1 MKQITVTITSSESV
15 ILRIERFLALLHLS
29 SAWGHTCTAAMDI
42 DGDGSEKVIV
52 SGIDISAHARYIEAI
67 TRRPR
72 TKSVDWVASEQEA
85 VEHSVHLTGFPPN
98 HRDEMFCECAV
109 CMGMVSTKPAS
120 R

>member
-52 SGIDISAHARYIEAI
+52 SGIDISAHARYVEII

-85 VEHSVHLTGFPPN
+85 VEHRVHLTGLESPSKCTTDRLCPVHNVWHAAPP
-98 HRDEMFCECAV
+98 R
-109 CMGMVSTKPAS
+109 K
-120 R
+120 

>member
-42 DGDGSEKVIV
+42 DGDGSEKVVV

-85 VEHSVHLTGFPPN
+85 VEHRVHT
-98 HRDEMFCECAV
+98 DAACACGSQAFYTDKVLGVV
-109 CMGMVSTKPAS
+109 CCRCQAP
-120 R
+120 RQ